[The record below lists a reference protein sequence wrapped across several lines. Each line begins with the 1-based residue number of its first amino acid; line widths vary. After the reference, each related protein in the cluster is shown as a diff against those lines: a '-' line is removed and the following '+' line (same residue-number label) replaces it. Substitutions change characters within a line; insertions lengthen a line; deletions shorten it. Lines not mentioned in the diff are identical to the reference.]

1 MLLPKPTVRNSSRAT
16 AHDAPKSAENPRPRP
31 VRRSPLRHRRR
42 RSHAPPGAPPPSP
55 CGSPH
60 SLRSASLCFAEVS
73 SSPLSSLHRSPPRR
87 SLATAGARLSRPG
100 RPRPSSHVRLLVCAG
115 ESFLS
120 TSLSPSH
127 RSSNPWSAIVSPTQ
141 PSQRHRDTLRARQ
154 PALRPGSQ
162 PQPAAPSPLRSS
174 PSHGAAR
181 VAAASPSQ
189 PAAVARPRPLCPCS
203 SEPAQT
209 SETTFPIRAAPALSW
224 SSRPCRVSDPPPAVS
239 CTSNRARAAPRHA
252 IAAASCN

>member
-16 AHDAPKSAENPRPRP
+16 AHDAPKSAENLRPSPSSSLSASPSPPSEPRP
-31 VRRSPLRHRRR
+31 
-42 RSHAPPGAPPPSP
+42 A
-55 CGSPH
+55 
-60 SLRSASLCFAEVS
+60 RSAAAVAVRVTALAAQRLVVF
-73 SSPLSSLHRSPPRR
+73 HR
-87 SLATAGARLSRPG
+87 
-100 RPRPSSHVRLLVCAG
+100 G
-115 ESFLS
+115 ESFLP
-120 TSLSPSH
+120 TSLSPSR

-141 PSQRHRDTLRARQ
+141 PSQRHHGTLRARQ
-154 PALRPGSQ
+154 LALRPGSQ
-162 PQPAAPSPLRSS
+162 PQPTAPSPLRSS
-174 PSHGAAR
+174 PSHGTAR
-181 VAAASPSQ
+181 VAAPSPCQ
-189 PAAVARPRPLCPCS
+189 PAAVARPRPPCHCS